1 MSLVARHL
9 ESREIPT
16 VIAGSAK
23 DIVEHCGVPRFLFT
37 DFPLGNS
44 AGKPSDLT
52 SQENTLEMALALLE
66 SAQAPRTTVQSSQI
80 WSSSHDWKLDF
91 QNVARIPSEEIKKR
105 REEFDKIKSIGQQVR
120 DNSLGTESEQ

>member
-91 QNVARIPSEEIKKR
+91 QNVARIRSEEIKKR

>member
-23 DIVEHCGVPRFLFT
+23 DVVEHCGVPRFLFT

-44 AGKPSDLT
+44 AGKPNDLK

-91 QNVARIPSEEIKKR
+91 QNVARIPPEEIKKR

>member
-23 DIVEHCGVPRFLFT
+23 DIVEHCGVSRFLFT

-44 AGKPSDLT
+44 AGKPNDLK

-91 QNVARIPSEEIKKR
+91 QNVARIPPEEIKKR

>member
-9 ESREIPT
+9 ESKEIPT

-91 QNVARIPSEEIKKR
+91 QNVARIPPEEIKKR

>member
-1 MSLVARHL
+1 VSLVARHL

-91 QNVARIPSEEIKKR
+91 QNVARIPPEEIKKR

>member
-91 QNVARIPSEEIKKR
+91 QNVARIPPEEIKKR

>member
-1 MSLVARHL
+1 L

-23 DIVEHCGVPRFLFT
+23 DIVEHCGVSRFLFT

-44 AGKPSDLT
+44 AGKPNDLK

-91 QNVARIPSEEIKKR
+91 QNVARIPPEEIKKR